1 MADTKYKIMCTRA
14 ESEGCNMKIN
24 NIGPSGFNPYKKNTN
39 MLDEAKKS
47 SVSGKDKIEISTT
60 AKELQQT
67 SPLIAQR
74 EARVEEIKVSI
85 ENGTYTLNAKETA
98 KSILNFYKKQ

>member
-1 MADTKYKIMCTRA
+1 MCTRA